1 MAVQLLLVEIVLERV
16 LRPYLKGVDGDGLP
30 FYQLP
35 VPEQR
40 DEMPE
45 GLLERRR
52 IVLSEIGDLP
62 CRWPEAL
69 Q

>member
-1 MAVQLLLVEIVLERV
+1 MAVYLLLVEIVLERV
-16 LRPYLKGVDGDGLP
+16 LRPYLERVDGDGLP
-30 FYQLP
+30 IDQFP

-40 DEMPE
+40 YEMPE